1 MAAEPDLAEGAR
13 EAIRAIRFEAY
24 YRSARKAVPANAIVA
39 LAVAGALYTSVALV
53 QLLIWVG
60 AIAVISAMRYLVI
73 QAASRHPEN
82 RWLDTGYLGLT
93 AITGALWGAAIF
105 MIPPG
110 EYMMASSLIV
120 FVIAGMTAGASV
132 SAASRP
138 VVAFVYNLP
147 TLGGLAAYFSLQ
159 GELLSGIMAALVA
172 TYFVVGY
179 RIAKGGETTLNEALT
194 ANQALEGSRSRVVS
208 QARALKELARRHE
221 KAAHIAE
228 EATRMKA
235 SFLANISHE
244 VRTPLNGIL
253 SVTHG
258 LEKDTNLTDAQ
269 RTKLATLRES
279 GEMLMRLVGDMLDFS
294 KIEAGRMALV
304 TAPMAVRDLAR
315 DTETIWAERAQ
326 AKNLKFTVAIE
337 SGEDLVLNAD
347 AARIKQVLFNLISN
361 SVKYTKA
368 GEIRVRIGVRDE
380 KSSARLRIEVHDTGR
395 GVPREAQGRL
405 FKDYSQLDT
414 DTNQRMDG
422 TGLGL
427 AICRRMVELMNGN
440 IGHFPGRAGGSVFW
454 FDAALTI
461 SGTIGA
467 ASKPTDREA
476 ATPKSSQPETQD
488 QKTTPKQAPA
498 PADATPERPLRV
510 LAAEDNAINR
520 SVLEGFLM
528 SQGWSVDFA
537 ENGEEAVEAAQVKAY
552 DVILMDMRMPVMDG
566 LAATRAIRDLATT
579 ASMTPIVALTANA
592 RPEDEAQC
600 LAAGMDGYV
609 SKPIDAKRLFT
620 TIATA
625 INSESEPQ
633 PVAARRA

>member
-1 MAAEPDLAEGAR
+1 
-13 EAIRAIRFEAY
+13 
-24 YRSARKAVPANAIVA
+24 VPANAFVA
-39 LAVAGALYTSVALV
+39 LAVAGALFTSVALP
-53 QLLIWVG
+53 QLLLWVG
-60 AIAVISAMRYLVI
+60 AIAVISAIRFLAI
-73 QAASRHPEN
+73 QAVSRHPNN
-82 RWLDTGYLGLT
+82 RWLDNGYLAMT
-93 AITGALWGAAIF
+93 AVGSAMWGAAIF

-110 EYMMASSLIV
+110 EYTMASSLIV

-138 VVAFVYNLP
+138 VAAFVYNLP
-147 TLGGLAAYFSLQ
+147 ALGGLAAYYGLQ
-159 GELLSGIMAALVA
+159 GELLSGIMAGLVA
-172 TYFVVGY
+172 IFFVVCY
-179 RIAKGGETTLNEALT
+179 RIAKGGETTLDEALT

-269 RTKLATLRES
+269 RIKLATLRES
-279 GEMLMRLVGDMLDFS
+279 GDMLMRLVGDMLDFS

-380 KSSARLRIEVHDTGR
+380 KSSTRLRIEVHDTGR

-427 AICRRMVELMNGN
+427 AICRRMVELMDGN

-461 SGTIGA
+461 SGAVGVA
-467 ASKPTDREA
+467 PKRSNEGA
-476 ATPKSSQPETQD
+476 ATPKSSQPDFPD
-488 QKTTPKQAPA
+488 QNATPKQAPA
-498 PADATPERPLRV
+498 PAEATPERPLRV